1 MSLGKGQGSWGGGG
15 SGDALLGII
24 FLDEEP
30 DWTDTQE
37 SFKATPF
44 LTITVLRAG

>member
-1 MSLGKGQGSWGGGG
+1 MSLGKGQSCWGGGG

-30 DWTDTQE
+30 DWTAH
-37 SFKATPF
+37 SR
-44 LTITVLRAG
+44 VV